1 MTYLI
6 LFLFLVPIIFGQ
18 TTQTTKSVNLTTS
31 PDIKSKIGS
40 LNSGSTIKKL
50 KLDPSGKFVKVTFE
64 AYVSV
69 DALKDPTVFL
79 PVGSIQI
86 ADDIKYKLISAK
98 QSGNLVNIKV
108 QITNQN
114 TKPFDFMAMTLF
126 KMYASGDNIG
136 ELNPFE
142 GNNTVSFGLK
152 KEKPI
157 TANIVFDFKAR
168 PKNVKLSCTSTTKVG
183 AEKVYFQLGF

>member
-1 MTYLI
+1 MTYFILL
-6 LFLFLVPIIFGQ
+6 LFLAPCFGQ
-18 TTQTTKSVNLTTS
+18 NTQTTKSVNLTTS
-31 PDIKSKIGS
+31 PNIESKIGS
-40 LNSGSTIKKL
+40 LNPGTTIKKL

-69 DALKDPTVFL
+69 DALKDPTVSL
-79 PVGSIQI
+79 PVGSTQI

-98 QSGNLVNIKV
+98 QSGNRVNIKV
-108 QITNQN
+108 QITNQR

-126 KMYASGDNIG
+126 KMYASGENIG

-152 KEKPI
+152 KGKPV
-157 TANIVFDFKAR
+157 TANMVFDFKKP
-168 PKNVKLSCTSTTKVG
+168 PKDAELSCVSTIKAG
-183 AEKVYFQLGF
+183 GEKVYFQLGF

>member
-6 LFLFLVPIIFGQ
+6 LLLFFVPTFGQ
-18 TTQTTKSVNLTTS
+18 TTQTTKSVNLTIS
-31 PDIKSKIGS
+31 PDTKSKIGS
-40 LNSGSTIKKL
+40 LNPGSTIKKL

-79 PVGSIQI
+79 PVGSVQI

-114 TKPFDFMAMTLF
+114 PKPIDFMAMTLF

-152 KEKPI
+152 KSESI
-157 TANIVFDFKAR
+157 TANIVFDFKTH

>member
-6 LFLFLVPIIFGQ
+6 LLVFLVPTFGQ

-40 LNSGSTIKKL
+40 LKLGATIKKL
-50 KLDPSGKFVKVTFE
+50 KLDPSGKFVKVTIE

-79 PVGSIQI
+79 PVGSVQI

-114 TKPFDFMAMTLF
+114 PKPFDFMAMTLF

-157 TANIVFDFKAR
+157 TANIVFNFKAR
-168 PKNVKLSCTSTTKVG
+168 PKNVKLSCTSTTKAG